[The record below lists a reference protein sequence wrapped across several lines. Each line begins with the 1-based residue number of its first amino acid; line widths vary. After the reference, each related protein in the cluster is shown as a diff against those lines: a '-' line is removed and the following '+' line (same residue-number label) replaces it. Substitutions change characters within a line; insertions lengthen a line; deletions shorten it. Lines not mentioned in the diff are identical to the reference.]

1 MSKFAENIKKVEH
14 GREVRRTARDR
25 LAAYFFDMSKLA
37 FGGVVIG
44 AGIAYLNDT
53 SNRPL
58 FWVFLFGIYL
68 TCMLAYL
75 AYRILKRNN

>member
-1 MSKFAENIKKVEH
+1 MSKFGEDSRKAE
-14 GREVRRTARDR
+14 RRKDVKRIARDR

-68 TCMLAYL
+68 TCSLAYL
-75 AYRILKRNN
+75 AFKILKNNN

>member
-1 MSKFAENIKKVEH
+1 MKKEE
-14 GREVRRTARDR
+14 GRRERKRTARDR

-44 AGIAYLNDT
+44 VGVAYLSDT
-53 SNRPL
+53 SNKPL

-68 TCMLAYL
+68 TCMFAYL
-75 AYRILKRNN
+75 AYRILRNND

>member
-1 MSKFAENIKKVEH
+1 MSKFYDDVKKEDH

-44 AGIAYLNDT
+44 AGIAFLNDT
-53 SNRPL
+53 SNKPL
-58 FWVFLFGIYL
+58 LWVFLFGIYL
-68 TCMLAYL
+68 TCSLAYL
-75 AYRILKRNN
+75 AYTILRKNK

>member
-1 MSKFAENIKKVEH
+1 MGRFYDSIKKEE
-14 GREVRRTARDR
+14 GRRERKRTARDR

-53 SNRPL
+53 TNKPL
-58 FWVFLFGIYL
+58 FWVFIFGIYL
-68 TCMLAYL
+68 TCSFAYL
-75 AYRILKRNN
+75 AYTILRRNN